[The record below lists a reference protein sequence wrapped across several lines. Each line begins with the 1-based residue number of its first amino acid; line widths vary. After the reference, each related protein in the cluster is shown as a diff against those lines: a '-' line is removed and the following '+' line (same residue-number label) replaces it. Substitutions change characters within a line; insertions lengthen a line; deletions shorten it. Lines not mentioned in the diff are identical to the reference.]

1 MIDVLFNRGNKMQQY
16 NNENTEAVDILVK
29 NILKAIKEIQQNTN
43 STQVFPSV
51 IKAVNSNNTYT
62 ILDDSG
68 QERNVKCSIPGL
80 ELKAG
85 MNVWV
90 TVPMGK
96 VGMMFVS
103 GVR

>member
-1 MIDVLFNRGNKMQQY
+1 MQEQY
-16 NNENTEAVDILVK
+16 NNENAEAVDVIVK
-29 NILKAIKEIQQNTN
+29 YILKAAGKIQQNIKSDRT
-43 STQVFPSV
+43 FPSA
-51 IKAVNSNNTYT
+51 IKKVNSNKTYI

-68 QERNVKCSIPGL
+68 QERTVKCSIPGL
-80 ELKAG
+80 ELKVG
-85 MNVWV
+85 MNVWI

>member
-1 MIDVLFNRGNKMQQY
+1 MQEQY
-16 NNENTEAVDILVK
+16 NNENAEAVDVLIR
-29 NILKAIKEIQQNTN
+29 NILKAIDEIQQNIKSDRT
-43 STQVFPSV
+43 FPSA
-51 IKAVNSNNTYT
+51 IKKVNSNNTYV

-68 QERNVKCSIPGL
+68 QERTVKCSIPGL

-96 VGMMFVS
+96 LVMMFVS